1 MKIEIV
7 SAFRNLLLIKFLLL
21 PPPVSLN
28 RNSSARD
35 DRMEPR
41 KGSPQKEKNLKK
53 NLKSVPLA
61 RRNTP
66 SLSISIRNARSKNPV
81 PQKNSTGRGGGSQKI
96 GE

>member
-66 SLSISIRNARSKNPV
+66 SLSISSKCSIEKSRSAEEFD
-81 PQKNSTGRGGGSQKI
+81 GERGGSQKI